1 MTKRRPAGPTKDA
14 RSPGAARLGPR
25 PLPLHVAIQVM
36 TWMSSRA
43 ALPSLRNGL
52 PIWRP
57 ELEGRGRELA
67 AALAEVEP
75 EAFARA
81 VDDQARRRLS
91 DFARGVGAYHRHPGA
106 RRACEPSSLW
116 SEGST
121 RLLDYGDKGAAGGA
135 PVLVVPSLINRAYIL
150 DLAEGRSLLRF
161 LAGAGFRPLLV
172 DWGAPDTRER
182 GFSLG
187 DYIAGRLEKA
197 LAVARRLGGGAVDVV
212 GYCMGGLLAVALA
225 GRRPKDVRS
234 LVTLATPWDFHAAGM
249 AKATLLRTAA
259 PHLRDLVRVL
269 GILPVDLI
277 QALFASLA
285 PYATAE
291 KFRRFARLDPKAER
305 ARQFVVLEDWLN
317 DGVALAGP
325 AAIECLIGWYVENRP
340 ALGTWRVASEAVVA
354 GDVRA
359 RTLVVV
365 PERDMIVPPASA
377 QALAAA
383 IPGAESRVVP
393 AGHIGMVAGSSAANV
408 LYRPL
413 ADWLGCTAA

>member
-1 MTKRRPAGPTKDA
+1 MTKPRPTEPTTDA
-14 RSPGAARLGPR
+14 RNPAAPRLGPR

-43 ALPSLRNGL
+43 ALPSLKSGSR
-52 PIWRP
+52 PWRP
-57 ELEGRGRELA
+57 ELETRVRELA
-67 AALAEVEP
+67 AALDEVEP

-81 VDDQARRRLS
+81 VDGQARRRLAE
-91 DFARGVGAYHRHPGA
+91 FARGVGAYHRHPWA
-106 RRACEPSSLW
+106 RAACEPICLW
-116 SEGST
+116 SEGSA
-121 RLLDYGDKGAAGGA
+121 RLLDYGDKDADGGA

-172 DWGAPDTRER
+172 DWGAPDARER
-182 GFSLG
+182 CFSLG
-187 DYIAGRLEKA
+187 DYIAGPLERA
-197 LAVARRLGGGAVDVV
+197 LAVARRLQGGAVDVI

-234 LVTLATPWDFHAAGM
+234 LVTLAAPWDFHAAGM
-249 AKATLLRTAA
+249 AKASLLRTAA
-259 PHLRDLVRVL
+259 PHLRDIVRVL
-269 GILPVDLI
+269 GALPVDLI
-277 QALFASLA
+277 QALFASLD

-291 KFRRFARLDPKAER
+291 KFRRFARLDPAHQR
-305 ARQFVVLEDWLN
+305 ARLFVVLEDWLN
-317 DGVALAGP
+317 DGVPLAGP
-325 AAIECLIGWYVENRP
+325 AAIECLIGWYVENQP
-340 ALGTWRVASEAVVA
+340 ALGTWRVAGEAVIA

-365 PERDMIVPPASA
+365 PERDRIVPPASA

-383 IPGAESRVVP
+383 IPGAQCRVVR
-393 AGHIGMVAGSSAANV
+393 AGHIGMVAGASAASV

-413 ADWLGCTAA
+413 ADWLGRTAA